1 MRKLAF
7 WGALAVVAL
16 SGVLAYPLAFA
27 GTQRSDCPGK
37 VVCPL
42 TGNEVCKDQC
52 PLSVKKT
59 DSTRADCPGQIECP
73 LTGELIGREKRPAA
87 TAKMEA
93 VTQADAAAED
103 DLPPCCRK
111 AKK

>member
-1 MRKLAF
+1 MRKLPF
-7 WGALAVVAL
+7 WGALAVLAL
-16 SGVLAYPLAFA
+16 CGVPAYPLAFA
-27 GTQRSDCPGK
+27 STQRSDCPGK

-59 DSTRADCPGQIECP
+59 DSTRAES
-73 LTGELIGREKRPAA
+73 
-87 TAKMEA
+87 
-93 VTQADAAAED
+93 AAED
-103 DLPPCCRK
+103 DPPPCCRK